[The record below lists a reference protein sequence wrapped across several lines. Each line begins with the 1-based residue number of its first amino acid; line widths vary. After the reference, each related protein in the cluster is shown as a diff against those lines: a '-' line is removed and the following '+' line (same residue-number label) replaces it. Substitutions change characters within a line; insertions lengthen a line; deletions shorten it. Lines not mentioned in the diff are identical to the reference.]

1 MDKIIGVTELQRK
14 FRTVFDEVVQ
24 RQVPYI
30 LTRGSRP
37 EAVIIPY
44 EQYLKFVQAD
54 ESRVLERMNRA
65 LDRMVELNA
74 RYSDEEIEADLVQAT
89 TAVRA
94 RKRKA

>member
-14 FRTVFDEVVQ
+14 FHSVFEEIAK
-24 RQVPYI
+24 RRVPYI

-54 ESRVLERMNRA
+54 ESGVVNRIDRA
-65 LDRMVELNA
+65 LARMAEFNA

-89 TAVRA
+89 KIVRR
-94 RKRKA
+94 RKKKS

>member
-1 MDKIIGVTELQRK
+1 MDRIIGVTELQRK

-24 RQVPYI
+24 RHVPYI

-65 LDRMVELNA
+65 LSRMVDLNA

>member
-14 FRTVFDEVVQ
+14 FHSIFEEIAKR
-24 RQVPYI
+24 RVPYI

-54 ESRVLERMNRA
+54 ESGVVNRIDRA
-65 LDRMVELNA
+65 LARMAEFNA

-89 TAVRA
+89 KIIRR
-94 RKRKA
+94 RKKKS